1 MTVDMGWMGNLLV
14 SSKCRKQF
22 RKTLLMNIL
31 LVEDDYLLGR
41 GTARLLEKLGDHRV
55 RLTHKAT
62 DVFKHCQS
70 GAIDL
75 VIMDVNL
82 PGTFWQ
88 GAEVTGIDLARLLKS
103 QPETAHLP
111 VVLLTAHAM
120 EADRTHMLS
129 DARADCL
136 CTKPIADYET
146 FLALLEQ
153 VKAASAD
160 SGLHGLTA
168 SAS

>member
-1 MTVDMGWMGNLLV
+1 
-14 SSKCRKQF
+14 
-22 RKTLLMNIL
+22 MNIL

-41 GTARLLEKLGDHRV
+41 GTARLLEKLGNHRV
-55 RLTHKAT
+55 RLTHKAA

-70 GAIDL
+70 GSIDL

-88 GAEVTGIDLARLLKS
+88 GEEVTGVDLSRLLKV

-120 EADRTHMLS
+120 DADRSHMLRDS
-129 DARADCL
+129 LANYL
-136 CTKPIADYET
+136 CTKPIADYDA
-146 FLALLEQ
+146 FLTLLMN
-153 VKAASAD
+153 VSAGK
-160 SGLHGLTA
+160 SSHELTV

>member
-1 MTVDMGWMGNLLV
+1 
-14 SSKCRKQF
+14 
-22 RKTLLMNIL
+22 MNIL

-41 GTARLLEKLGDHRV
+41 STAKLLEKLGDHRV
-55 RLTHKAT
+55 RLTHKAA

-88 GAEVTGIDLARLLKS
+88 GEEVSGVDLSRLLKTHAK
-103 QPETAHLP
+103 TAHLP
-111 VVLLTAHAM
+111 VVLLTAHSM
-120 EADRTHMLS
+120 NADQ
-129 DARADCL
+129 ARLVRNAHADCL
-136 CTKPIADYET
+136 CTKPIEDYEA
-146 FLALLEQ
+146 FLALLMQ
-153 VKAASAD
+153 MQ
-160 SGLHGLTA
+160 SGGGAHGLTM

>member
-1 MTVDMGWMGNLLV
+1 
-14 SSKCRKQF
+14 
-22 RKTLLMNIL
+22 MNIL

-41 GTARLLEKLGDHRV
+41 GTARLLEKLGGHRV

-62 DVFKHCQS
+62 DVFKLCQS
-70 GAIDL
+70 GSVDL

-88 GAEVTGIDLARLLKS
+88 GEEVTGVDLSRMLKM
-103 QPETAHLP
+103 QMETAHLP

-120 EADRTHMLS
+120 DADRGSLLNES
-129 DARADCL
+129 LADCF
-136 CTKPIADYET
+136 CTKPIADYDD
-146 FLALLEQ
+146 FLQLLAQ
-153 VKAASAD
+153 VR
-160 SGLHGLTA
+160 GGVEHELTA